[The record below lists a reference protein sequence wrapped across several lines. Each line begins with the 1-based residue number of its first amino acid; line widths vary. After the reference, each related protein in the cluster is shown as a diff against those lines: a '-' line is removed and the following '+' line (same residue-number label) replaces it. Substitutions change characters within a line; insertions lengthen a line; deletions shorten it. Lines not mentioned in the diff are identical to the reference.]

1 VSQPTNPTRSTGASA
16 ATNQTHNGQTTG
28 VSPTTNPTPSTH
40 ASAASGQSGGAG
52 PRTSLGQ
59 PVGVPTVA
67 GRFGEAATFVRRA
80 MSGTPG
86 RLRILALL
94 GIVVSL
100 VFGVAAFSTFGSTDD
115 ALRRGEANTG
125 QLVRIQ
131 AIHTNLVRADAD
143 ATNAFLVGGLEPA
156 GQRADYTRSM
166 AQASQLIA
174 EAARAQT
181 ADGPALGALNSS
193 VLSYASLVE
202 QARATNR
209 QALPVGAQYL
219 RLASSGLRSD
229 ALPILDALV
238 KANEARVSAEFD
250 NATAESAPLITTG
263 ILALLVLIGGMIWL
277 SWRTHRYINPPL
289 AAATA
294 AILVTLVVGAISLS
308 AVGSRVGQVRDGS
321 YAATLATATARIAAF
336 DAKSNE
342 SLTLIARGSGSAF
355 QKAWVASSQ
364 VVTDESAAAA
374 KLSTDAAKMS
384 GLWVNYAETHGLI
397 RKADDGGQW
406 EYAVQLATGKSAKS
420 AGGLSA
426 NVSFNAFDSSSAA
439 ALVSSSR
446 SASDSL
452 DGPRTWLPFAA
463 WIGLL
468 VGLAAAVSAWWGVS
482 LRLEEYR

>member
-1 VSQPTNPTRSTGASA
+1 MSQPTNPTPSTGQSA
-16 ATNQTHNGQTTG
+16 TTNRTRNGQTTS
-28 VSPTTNPTPSTH
+28 VSPTTNPPPSTN
-40 ASAASGQSGGAG
+40 ASASSVQATGAG
-52 PRTSLGQ
+52 LRTSAGQ
-59 PVGVPTVA
+59 PAGLPTVA
-67 GRFGEAATFVRRA
+67 GRLGDATTFLRRA

-86 RLRILALL
+86 QLRILAML
-94 GIVVSL
+94 GVVVSL
-100 VFGVAAFSTFGSTDD
+100 VFGVSAFSTFGSTDD
-115 ALRRGEANTG
+115 ALRRGEANTN

-156 GQRADYTRSM
+156 DQRADYTRSM
-166 AQASQLIA
+166 AQASRLIA
-174 EAARAQT
+174 EAARAQS

-209 QALPVGAQYL
+209 QALPVGARYL
-219 RLASSGLRSD
+219 RLASAGLRSD

-250 NATAESAPLITTG
+250 NATGESAALIAPG
-263 ILALLVLIGGMIWL
+263 VLALLVLIGGMIWL
-277 SWRTHRYINPPL
+277 SWRTHRYINPPM

-308 AVGSRVGQVRDGS
+308 AVSSRVSQVRDGS
-321 YAATLATATARIAAF
+321 YAATRATATARIAAF

-355 QKAWVASSQ
+355 EKAWKSSSK

-374 KLSTDAAKMS
+374 KLSGNATKM
-384 GLWVNYAETHGLI
+384 GALWANYHQTHNQI
-397 RKADDGGQW
+397 RKSDDVGAW
-406 EYAVQLATGKSAKS
+406 EVAVSQATGS
-420 AGGLSA
+420 GPTSA
-426 NVSFNAFDSSSAA
+426 NATFDAFDSSSGA
-439 ALVSSSR
+439 ALTSSSR

-463 WIGLL
+463 WLSLL